1 MFVPLYVKCS
11 RGPIWMPGL
20 LLITPSLACAAEQ
33 GVQRGCVLTF
43 LERQDVLLVAGKVR
57 GYLSFF
63 LLLLRTTLEQKKSGV
78 WHRQRP
84 TQEMHQREIFQAVG
98 EAQSLQGLRGD
109 CRCILLKQSW
119 PGLSSSPPD
128 LKLYTQ
134 KIHLVS
140 KAPGLK
146 KAFKLLPQSHWNQ
159 WDLNISSTLLMFL
172 SILLNWVF
180 YKHTIPLEPV

>member
-1 MFVPLYVKCS
+1 MKCS
-11 RGPIWMPGL
+11 CGPIWMPGL

-84 TQEMHQREIFQAVG
+84 TQEMHQREIFQAVD
-98 EAQSLQGLRGD
+98 EAQSLQGLCGD